1 MKPTKCP
8 ESGTG
13 SWPWQGCLLQGGSIC
28 FALDSG
34 IREDPGDKAFLC
46 RQEKGDWEGVYWEGP
61 VCPAWSQPPL
71 ALICLNPDKK
81 GNKVMGG
88 EIHHEPGGGSV
99 LGGLA
104 SLTAGGPPP
113 PAPRCPEGLPG
124 QQPVSGNSLCLNP
137 ASFPGGASGI
147 LPTEAA
153 LGDRWSQ
160 ACSWCWRLADG
171 LLLRLQQRAA
181 CPQLW
186 GPDAPP
192 SCSCGPFQSPVLVI
206 CLRNYPSP
214 PHPHSQCANPSGKT
228 SSRPRPG
235 LHRVEVPG

>member
-1 MKPTKCP
+1 M
-8 ESGTG
+8 
-13 SWPWQGCLLQGGSIC
+13 
-28 FALDSG
+28 
-34 IREDPGDKAFLC
+34 
-46 RQEKGDWEGVYWEGP
+46 
-61 VCPAWSQPPL
+61 CPAWSQPPL

-171 LLLRLQQRAA
+171 LLLRLQQREL
-181 CPQLW
+181 QH
-186 GPDAPP
+186 
-192 SCSCGPFQSPVLVI
+192 S
-206 CLRNYPSP
+206 CLRKSHGQRSLAIYSPCAQEPMICNKRNYCNEKPTP
-214 PHPHSQCANPSGKT
+214 CT
-228 SSRPRPG
+228 
-235 LHRVEVPG
+235 